1 MFTLKDIEMLEV
13 PADTKLIIVRGH
25 PGLDMDKDM
34 IQAFMKQV
42 KKALKLPVVYAEE
55 GIEVIPSNG
64 NLDR

>member
-42 KKALKLPVVYAEE
+42 KKALKLPVVYTEE

-64 NLDR
+64 DLDR